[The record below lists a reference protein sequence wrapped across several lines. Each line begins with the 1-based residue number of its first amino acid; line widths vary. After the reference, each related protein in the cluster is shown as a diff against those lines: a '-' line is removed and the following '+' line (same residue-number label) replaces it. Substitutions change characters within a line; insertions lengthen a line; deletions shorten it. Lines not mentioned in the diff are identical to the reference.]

1 MLVRLHFNDS
11 ISFFFFLSGEVF
23 PFYFAKSTTFTSVE
37 NKIFFKHISELIY
50 LGFQDV
56 FL

>member
-1 MLVRLHFNDS
+1 MTPS
-11 ISFFFFLSGEVF
+11 AFFFFLSGEVF

-37 NKIFFKHISELIY
+37 NKIFFKHISEFIY